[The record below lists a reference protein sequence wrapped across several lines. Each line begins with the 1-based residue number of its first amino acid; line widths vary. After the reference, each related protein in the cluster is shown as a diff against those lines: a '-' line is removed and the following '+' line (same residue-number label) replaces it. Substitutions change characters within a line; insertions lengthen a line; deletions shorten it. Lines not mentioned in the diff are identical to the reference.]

1 MLADMC
7 TYFLVLR
14 LLIFQRKRKK
24 IICIVRY
31 INFFPHFFKL
41 QSFWMENQTRNDKSK
56 DIIPL
61 DGNSV
66 PLYDRGYAL
75 GLTSADGSSNVD
87 GYALLLC
94 IFLGMNLWV
103 HLAYQF

>member
-1 MLADMC
+1 MHLFSC
-7 TYFLVLR
+7 FEVINIST
-14 LLIFQRKRKK
+14 KK
-24 IICIVRY
+24 EKDYLHCQIY
-31 INFFPHFFKL
+31 QFFPHFFKL

-94 IFLGMNLWV
+94 LFLGMNLWV